1 MSAES
6 NLAGLF
12 PPTNQEIWN
21 RNILW
26 QPIPIHTIPE
36 KLDYIL
42 AAKKSCPAYDEEL
55 SEVRNSEE
63 FVKLDDKLSY
73 LYEYLTEHTGKRVNT
88 LEGIQRINST
98 LNIEVIYNMT

>member
-12 PPTNQEIWN
+12 PPASQQLWN
-21 RNILW
+21 PDILW

-42 AAKKSCPAYDEEL
+42 AAKKSCPAYDEEM
-55 SEVRNSEE
+55 SAVRNSED
-63 FVKLDDKLSY
+63 FIKLDEKLAD
-73 LYEYLTEHTGKRVNT
+73 LYEYLTQHTGKLVNT
-88 LEGIQRINST
+88 IEGIQKINNT
-98 LNIEVIYNMT
+98 LQIEVIYNKT

>member
-12 PPTNQEIWN
+12 PPSNKEIWN
-21 RNILW
+21 KDVLW

-36 KLDYIL
+36 KIDYIL

-55 SEVRNSEE
+55 AAVRNSEE
-63 FVKLDDKLSY
+63 FIDLDNKLNY
-73 LYEYLTEHTGKRVNT
+73 LYEYLSEHTGRKVNT
-88 LEGIQRINST
+88 IEGIQKINNT
-98 LNIEVIYNMT
+98 LTIEVIYNKT